1 MSRGRASESLSDQY
15 PGGLQVA
22 EAPLAC
28 QPADA
33 KPAAL
38 AGEGRSSAA
47 SGKPARFGGTARKAR
62 TGQKANRQAEEC
74 FWGAKYPS
82 LTRESRP

>member
-22 EAPLAC
+22 RRHL
-28 QPADA
+28 PANRDA

-38 AGEGRSSAA
+38 GGRRPEQRGEREA
-47 SGKPARFGGTARKAR
+47 ARFGGTARKAR